1 MGTSKNTL
9 REFPLVI
16 TTAAKISRKYGLW
29 LVVRVNKKK
38 VPWHI
43 LAPRAVACDSL
54 HLRASAH
61 YWHVSA
67 FLCNGEFLGISC
79 YIKKTVHQL
88 VCSSKCILFFLCI
101 YPRRSVRSGGIWPPQ
116 TPSHQ
121 FLSMKER
128 SPGTFPC
135 ILRTVLFSR
144 KYKVR
149 ELPIVLSQWASCF
162 IDLVTYYLHRR

>member
-1 MGTSKNTL
+1 MISITQLLWVIYKSILKKN
-9 REFPLVI
+9 
-16 TTAAKISRKYGLW
+16 
-29 LVVRVNKKK
+29 

-61 YWHVSA
+61 YWHVNA
-67 FLCNGEFLGISC
+67 FLCNGEFLEISC
-79 YIKKTVHQL
+79 YIKKTVPQL
-88 VCSSKCILFFLCI
+88 VCSSKCIVFFLCI

-162 IDLVTYYLHRR
+162 IDLVTYYLHRH